1 MQPSVLQRQHTFNY
15 SVDSYMRTLNA
26 SLLAF
31 AITLLL
37 SGCGGKSAAPDAPT
51 TAADDSSKSA
61 DKTEVALG
69 PDGKPKKEETAIPI
83 EIAVAAR
90 QNISESWQGTANLEP
105 EGEAQVVTKTSGVV
119 LKINV
124 EEGDVVRKGQ
134 VLAQLDSD
142 RQRLSLLQSRATL
155 AKMKNDYG
163 RQQQL
168 FERKL
173 IGSEAFERAKF
184 DLETQ
189 VAMSQMNELELSYT
203 EIRAPIS
210 GVISKRF
217 VKEGNLLTL
226 NQAVFKI
233 DDFDPL
239 QAVLS
244 VPEREMVRIAAG
256 QSVQMLVDAV
266 PGTVFSGTVARVAP
280 TVEAGSGTFRVTA
293 EFRDA
298 TGKLRSG
305 MFGRINLVYQSR
317 DNVLT
322 VPRTALLGEDQ
333 STASVFV
340 VDGDKAKRQA
350 VKLGYIGAGV
360 AEIVEGISDGAQVVT
375 LGQAAL
381 RDGTKVQV
389 LNAPVTAVVQASS
402 ADGDKTP
409 PPATP
414 DSAPLA
420 DAGQ

>member
-1 MQPSVLQRQHTFNY
+1 
-15 SVDSYMRTLNA
+15 MRTLNA
-26 SLLAF
+26 PLLATV
-31 AITLLL
+31 ITLLL
-37 SGCGGKSAAPDAPT
+37 AGCGGQSNAPDGAGQTDADSAAATSDT
-51 TAADDSSKSA
+51 A
-61 DKTEVALG
+61 DKAKPKTPELG
-69 PDGKPKKEETAIPI
+69 PDGKPKQEEPRIPV

-90 QNISESWQGTANLEP
+90 QNINESWQGTANLEP
-105 EGEAQVVTKTSGVV
+105 EAEAQVVTKTSGVV
-119 LKINV
+119 LKIHV
-124 EEGDVVRKGQ
+124 EEGDVVSKGQ

-142 RQRLSLLQSRATL
+142 RQRLSLMQTRATL
-155 AKMKNDYG
+155 AKMKNDYQ

-244 VPEREMVRIAAG
+244 VPEREMARIAAG
-256 QSVQMLVDAV
+256 QPVQMLVDAV
-266 PGTVFSGTVARVAP
+266 PGMVFTGTLARVAP
-280 TVEAGSGTFRVTA
+280 TVDAASGTFRATA
-293 EFRDA
+293 EFRDES
-298 TGKLRSG
+298 GKLRSG

-317 DNVLT
+317 DDVLT
-322 VPRTALLGEDQ
+322 VPRNALLGEDQ
-333 STASVFV
+333 NTASLFV
-340 VDGDKAKRQA
+340 VDGETVKRHA
-350 VKLGYIGAGV
+350 VKLGYIGGGV
-360 AEIVEGISDGAQVVT
+360 AEVVEGISDGAQVVT

-389 LNAPVTAVVQASS
+389 LNPPEVQVAQPAEPTEGKTPAVTADA
-402 ADGDKTP
+402 
-409 PPATP
+409 
-414 DSAPLA
+414 APLA
-420 DAGQ
+420 ASGQ

>member
-1 MQPSVLQRQHTFNY
+1 
-15 SVDSYMRTLNA
+15 MRTLNS
-26 SLLAF
+26 SLLAI

-37 SGCGGKSAAPDAPT
+37 SGCGGKSDAPEGQA
-51 TAADDSSKSA
+51 AADGAEQKA
-61 DKTEVALG
+61 AGKPELG
-69 PDGKPKKEETAIPI
+69 PDGKPKKEETRIPV
-83 EIAVAAR
+83 EIAIAAR
-90 QNISESWQGTANLEP
+90 QNINESWQGTANLEP
-105 EGEAQVVTKTSGVV
+105 EAEAQVVTKTSGVV

-142 RQRLSLLQSRATL
+142 RQRLSLLQTRATL
-155 AKMKNDYG
+155 AKMKNDYQ

-256 QSVQMLVDAV
+256 QPVQMLVDAV
-266 PGTVFSGTVARVAP
+266 PGAVFTGSVARVAP

-293 EFRDA
+293 EFRDE

-317 DNVLT
+317 DDVLT
-322 VPRTALLGEDQ
+322 VPRSALLGEDQ
-333 STASVFV
+333 STASLFV
-340 VDGDKAKRQA
+340 VDGETVKRQV
-350 VKLGYIGAGV
+350 VKLGYVGAGV
-360 AEIVEGISDGAQVVT
+360 AEVVEGVADGAQVVT

-389 LNAPVTAVVQASS
+389 LNPPAQLAKPADPVT
-402 ADGDKTP
+402 
-409 PPATP
+409 PPAVSA

-420 DAGQ
+420 ASGQ